1 METHREKAE
10 RFSSRVIAAAIE
22 VHRHLGPGLLESIYE
37 KCLARELTLAGL
49 TFKTQIPAS
58 IEYKG
63 VVLDE
68 TLRVDFLV
76 EDCIV
81 IELKSVQEII
91 PIFKAQTLSYMK
103 LLSAPVGLLMNFNSL
118 RLVDGLHRLVL
129 KDSTFTAG

>member
-10 RFSSRVIAAAIE
+10 RLSSRVIAAAIE

-76 EDCIV
+76 EDCIG

-91 PIFKAQTLSYMK
+91 PIFKAQVLSYMK
-103 LLSAPVGLLMNFNSL
+103 LLSAPIGLLMNFNSM
-118 RLVDGLHRLVL
+118 RLKDGLHRLVL
-129 KDSTFTAG
+129 KTPDPE